1 MRKRILAFFR
11 QLQAEQK
18 GAVFTMVAAAIF
30 GITGVGALV
39 VDIGSI
45 LYWQRVLQTTAD
57 AAALAG
63 AQDIGV
69 GGTPIATAVSYSAV
83 AGNKNAHANFTVT
96 MISGYPQ
103 LKCFTTIGLA
113 CTTNQTPATS
123 ANGIQVQE
131 QAAVRLYF
139 ARIFGLASVK
149 ITATSTA
156 AASGGVPIP
165 LNVAFVLDT
174 TASMNNPATD
184 KSCKNSALNC
194 ALNGIQVLL
203 GELWPCQQSQTCTA
217 LGATPVDGAS
227 LFVFPPVTNSNQ
239 SSCAR
244 YQLHQSYNFT
254 IIFRRFEHH
263 QQRHP
268 DHQPY
273 ASFSYEYD
281 NTNRLQHRL
290 MGRGDGCHT
299 YKRSDASR
307 NRYSTLQVRHNYNR
321 CRHRVGGPVDPG
333 FDDHQRSSIPH

>member
-1 MRKRILAFFR
+1 MRKRIVSFFR
-11 QLQAEQK
+11 QLKAEQK

-69 GGTPIATAVSYSAV
+69 GGTPIATAISYSAV
-83 AGNKNAHANFTVT
+83 AGNKNAHAHFSAT
-96 MISGYPQ
+96 MINGYPQ

-113 CTTNQTPATS
+113 CTTNQTPATA

-139 ARIFGLASVK
+139 ARIFGLASIN

-184 KSCKNSALNC
+184 KSCKSSALNC

-203 GELWPCQQSQTCTA
+203 GELWPCQQSQTCTT

-239 SSCAR
+239 AALDISCTSPTISPSYSGVSNTTNSATPTTSPTVHLTTSTTT
-244 YQLHQSYNFT
+244 QTAFNTGSWAVVTDVTPTNAATPAGTATLHFKSGT
-254 IIFRRFEHH
+254 ITTAVATALVVRR
-263 QQRHP
+263 
-268 DHQPY
+268 
-273 ASFSYEYD
+273 
-281 NTNRLQHRL
+281 
-290 MGRGDGCHT
+290 
-299 YKRSDASR
+299 SR
-307 NRYSTLQVRHNYNR
+307 
-321 CRHRVGGPVDPG
+321 
-333 FDDHQRSSIPH
+333 I